1 MNDSKDTWENEGGAI
16 KPERREEREEDEDI
30 LVVSSEPG
38 SEAHRL
44 FTVVPPEPL
53 DAPQLPRELTTEAEL
68 VKAMEGLGYRLGMI
82 GGGSR
87 IDEIRRFYFRKT
99 SSESSL

>member
-1 MNDSKDTWENEGGAI
+1 MTDNENTWENEGGATI
-16 KPERREEREEDEDI
+16 PERREKKEDDEDI

-38 SEAHRL
+38 GETHRL
-44 FTVVPPEPL
+44 FTVVAPKPL
-53 DAPQLPRELTTEAEL
+53 DAPQLPSELTTEAEL

-87 IDEIRRFYFRKT
+87 IDEIRRFYFRKIC
-99 SSESSL
+99 SESSP